1 MELTWGDRK
10 CLYGA
15 HLAEM
20 QNDFMELTQGDRN
33 FTELSQGEIE
43 SDSMEQTM
51 EDFMKLTLK
60 DKQ

>member
-1 MELTWGDRK
+1 MTLRGLLEEIDSDFMELTWGERK

-33 FTELSQGEIE
+33 FTELS
-43 SDSMEQTM
+43 
-51 EDFMKLTLK
+51 
-60 DKQ
+60 